1 MASLLGFSDLFNWK
15 DGDPSY
21 KEESLQKLNRS
32 GAPYHPSW
40 AGIHILLNIM
50 LTRDERRMVIDKTR
64 EETCQLHL
72 TDPNGAPEAHLAL
85 PTSEPNWDLK

>member
-1 MASLLGFSDLFNWK
+1 MTSWPGFSDLFNWK

-21 KEESLQKLNRS
+21 REDSLQKLNRS
-32 GAPYHPSW
+32 GAAHHPSW

-50 LTRDERRMVIDKTR
+50 LIGDERSMVIDKAR

-72 TDPNGAPEAHLAL
+72 IDPNGAPVAHLAL
-85 PTSEPNWDLK
+85 ATSEPNWDLK